1 MPIGKAI
8 QFLPFR
14 NPAESCT
21 HGKEVSALRRGGNAF
36 DIFYFPLDIHAHSA
50 YTQYIQYI
58 LRKRTHRH
66 TRVGLYRPQ
75 TGDDEKMNIH
85 LSLQSE
91 IPTYE
96 QIKVQIKAQI
106 LNGQLTPD
114 QPLTSMRQLARDL
127 RVSVITT
134 TRAYSDLEAEG
145 LIYTVQGRGCF
156 VKGDAEMVRRQYL
169 QSIDEALGAAVEKGK
184 AAGLSLAQLQDRLE
198 EAFHEQCH

>member
-1 MPIGKAI
+1 
-8 QFLPFR
+8 
-14 NPAESCT
+14 
-21 HGKEVSALRRGGNAF
+21 
-36 DIFYFPLDIHAHSA
+36 
-50 YTQYIQYI
+50 
-58 LRKRTHRH
+58 
-66 TRVGLYRPQ
+66 
-75 TGDDEKMNIH
+75 MNIH
-85 LSLQSE
+85 ISLQSE

-106 LNGQLTPD
+106 LNGQLAPD

-169 QSIDEALGAAVEKGK
+169 RSVDEALRTAVEKGT
-184 AAGLSLAQLQDRLE
+184 AAGLKLTELQDRLE
-198 EAFHEQCH
+198 EVFHEQCH